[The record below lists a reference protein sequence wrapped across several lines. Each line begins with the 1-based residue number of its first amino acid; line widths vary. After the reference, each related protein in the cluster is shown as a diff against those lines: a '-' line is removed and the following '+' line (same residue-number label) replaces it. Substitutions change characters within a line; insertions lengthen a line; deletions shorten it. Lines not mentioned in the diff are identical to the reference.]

1 MTVFERPIED
11 YARVKVWLDD
21 FEKSWGDATSEPRS
35 AELAVLSEFCEFV
48 GKDPDAVVAD
58 LLNEVEGGY
67 EKIRY
72 KARHHYIGLIVQ
84 FEATHPAGRQAG
96 NVIRSF
102 LIHNGVAVGTRI
114 LR

>member
-1 MTVFERPIED
+1 MFERPIEE

-21 FEKSWGDATSEPRS
+21 FEKSWGDPTGDPR
-35 AELAVLSEFCEFV
+35 AADLAVLRAFCEFV

-58 LLNEVEGGY
+58 LLREVEGGY

-72 KARHHYIGLIVQ
+72 KARHHYIELIAQ
-84 FEATHPAGRQAG
+84 FEAADPGGRQAG

>member
-1 MTVFERPIED
+1 MTQKPIGE
-11 YARVKVWLDD
+11 YARVEMWLAD
-21 FEKSWGDATSEPRS
+21 FEKSWGNGHDAPVQVS
-35 AELAVLSEFCEFV
+35 ALEAFCAFV

-58 LLNEVEGGY
+58 LLAPVEGGY

-72 KARHHYIGLIVQ
+72 KARHRYIQLISE
-84 FEATHPAGRQAG
+84 FEATAGREAG
-96 NVIRSF
+96 NAVRSF

>member
-1 MTVFERPIED
+1 VTVVLGKPIGEYGRVRLWVED
-11 YARVKVWLDD
+11 Y
-21 FEKSWGDATSEPRS
+21 EKSWGRGQEDP
-35 AELAVLSEFCEFV
+35 AELSALEAFCEFV

-58 LLNEVEGGY
+58 LLAPVEGGY

-72 KARHHYIGLIVQ
+72 KARHHYIELISQ
-84 FEATHPAGRQAG
+84 FEATNPGGRQAG
-96 NVIRSF
+96 NAVRSF